1 MVLYLV
7 ESDVPAAKSD
17 EFSRWFASHVAKV
30 VAAMGRN
37 AFASRARVVGNEEN
51 GRFVGFYEL
60 PSIAALE
67 SYLMSRERAELAEET
82 ESQQPDVRVHRV
94 FAERRGQ
101 PRRGMRFGEE
111 PGAGF
116 VVRVTIP
123 AAKGDEWVRWYEEEH
138 MAEVLA
144 DPGFVRARL
153 WELPVEDESERR
165 FLAVY
170 DSVDLEAIGR
180 YIEGRGPRLA
190 EAHRNRF
197 PEAQIERTLW
207 EWLQ

>member
-1 MVLYLV
+1 
-7 ESDVPAAKSD
+7 
-17 EFSRWFASHVAKV
+17 WFASHVAKV

-37 AFASRARVVGNEEN
+37 AFASRARVVGGEE

-60 PSIAALE
+60 PSIPALE

-82 ESQQPDVRVHRV
+82 EPTPPDAKVRRS
-94 FAERRGQ
+94 FAESVAQ

-111 PGAGF
+111 PGAAF
-116 VVRVTIP
+116 VVRVTLP
-123 AAKGDEWVRWYEEEH
+123 AAEADDWMRWYEGEH
-138 MAEVLA
+138 MPEVLA

-153 WELPVEDESERR
+153 FELHSDEAAERR

-170 DSVDLEAIGR
+170 DAVDLNAVGR
-180 YIEGRGPRLA
+180 YLEGRGPRLA
-190 EAHRNRF
+190 EEHGTRYANAR
-197 PEAQIERTLW
+197 IERQLW